1 MDDPKIVILG
11 GGVGGV
17 VAANELHGKLKE
29 RAQITIVERNLK
41 QSFPP
46 SYLWVMTGE
55 REPDSI
61 SRDITR
67 LDRKGIEVVA
77 GEIERIDVA
86 KKSVAISGR
95 EIAYDYLI
103 VALGAELDYES
114 IPGLADAHTFYH
126 LEGAQKLNRE
136 LKTLKGARVSIVVA
150 GTPYKCPAAPY
161 EGAMLLEG
169 YFHSRQTRHNINLAI
184 YTPEPT
190 PMPVGGP
197 TLGEGLKEMLAHK
210 GIEFNGEHQVTA
222 ITDGELH
229 FEDGS
234 TAPVDLP
241 IVVPPHRAPAVVKDS
256 GLTDDSG
263 WIPVDQITLET
274 KHEGV
279 FAIGDVTHIALG
291 DGMALPKAGVFAHG
305 QAEVVARNIA
315 YNILGHAKREKYD
328 GTGYCFLE
336 AGGGVAGMAQG
347 NFFAEP
353 RRISMRS
360 PSPVW
365 HWGKVAYERYW
376 LWKWY

>member
-1 MDDPKIVILG
+1 MDDPKIVVLG

-29 RAQITIVERNLK
+29 KAQITIVERSVK
-41 QSFPP
+41 QSFAP

-55 REPDSI
+55 RKPDSI
-61 SRDITR
+61 SRDISH
-67 LDRKGIEVVA
+67 LDRKDIEVVA
-77 GEIERIDVA
+77 GEIERIDTG
-86 KKSVAISGR
+86 KKSVTVSGR

-114 IPGLADAHTFYH
+114 VPGFASAHTFYQ
-126 LEGAQKLNRE
+126 LDGAEKLRRE
-136 LKTLKGARVSIVVA
+136 LKTLKGGRVSIVIA
-150 GTPYKCPAAPY
+150 STTYKCPAAPY
-161 EGAMLLEG
+161 EAAMLLEG
-169 YFHSRQTRHNINLAI
+169 YFHSRHTRHNMELAI
-184 YTPEPT
+184 YTPEPA

-197 TLGEGLKEMLAHK
+197 TLGEGLQEMLAHK
-210 GIEFNGEHQVTA
+210 GIEFHGEQQITA
-222 ITDGELH
+222 IKDGELQ

-234 TAPVDLP
+234 TAPVDVP

-256 GLTDDSG
+256 GLTDKTG
-263 WIPVDQITLET
+263 WVPVDKTTLET

-279 FAIGDVTHIALG
+279 FAIGDVTYIPLG
-291 DGMALPKAGVFAHG
+291 DGMMLPKAGVFAHG

-315 YNILGHAKREKYD
+315 YQILGHAKREKYD

-353 RRISMRS
+353 RHISMRS